1 MDRSVTG
8 AGGPV
13 RRAALALF
21 LLVLVAAGCAEPAA
35 APEPAHNQTDVMF
48 LQMGLAQIA
57 EGQQVAAVAEERAVN
72 PEIRTVAAEL
82 LAQWRTESSTM
93 QRWLLAWQQPLG
105 ADPSAGVHAGH
116 GDLHSLREEDVAA
129 LRAAQGADFDRT
141 AVALL
146 LGTLH
151 NGMETMRMESAGGA
165 YPPAV
170 DLATR
175 MAEARQ
181 AQVQR
186 LLALAS
192 GG

>member
-21 LLVLVAAGCAEPAA
+21 LLLLLVAGCGEKHEPA
-35 APEPAHNQTDVMF
+35 PNDTDTMF

-57 EGQQVAAVAEERAVN
+57 EGQQLAAVAEDRATH
-72 PEIRTVAAEL
+72 PELRAIAAEL
-82 LAQWRTESSTM
+82 LGQWRTESDTM
-93 QRWLLAWQQPLG
+93 RNWLLSWQRPLQ

-116 GDLHSLREEDVAA
+116 GDLHSLRAEDLEA
-129 LRAAQGADFDRT
+129 LRSAKGADFDRT

-146 LGTLH
+146 LGNLH
-151 NGMETMRMESAGGA
+151 NGMETIRMEAESGA
-165 YPPAV
+165 HPPAV
-170 DLATR
+170 QLAAQMTATR
-175 MAEARQ
+175 Q
-181 AQVQR
+181 QQIQR

-192 GG
+192 AG